1 MNVIISFF
9 IIFSIIFSI
18 INPSSPEIF
27 TIISE
32 SLGECGNLII
42 KLLLITAFYS
52 GLMQVAQDSGVTD
65 KLGYIIKKAVSRIF
79 TTKNKNALEK
89 ITMNI
94 SANIIGIG
102 NAATPMGLM
111 AMKELDKE
119 TKTDFPTY
127 DMCKFMVFNTC
138 SVQLVPTTIISL
150 RALAGSKNPS
160 LVILP
165 VIITSLSTLMFGLF
179 TLKMIYKLSEAK
191 KRWIFL

>member
-9 IIFSIIFSI
+9 IIFSIIFSV

-27 TIISE
+27 TIISD
-32 SLGECGNLII
+32 SLGECGSLILNL
-42 KLLLITAFYS
+42 LFITAFYS
-52 GLMQVAQDSGVTD
+52 GIMEAAQDCGVTD
-65 KLGYIIKKAVSRIF
+65 KLGYIIKKVVNKIF
-79 TTKNKNALEK
+79 STNNKNALEK

-119 TKTDFPTY
+119 NKSEYPTY
-127 DMCKFMVFNTC
+127 DMCKFMIFNTC

-165 VIITSLSTLMFGLF
+165 VIITSFSTLVFGLF
-179 TLKMIYKLSEAK
+179 ILKIIFKLSGAK
-191 KRWIFL
+191 NR

>member
-9 IIFSIIFSI
+9 IIFSIIFSV

-27 TIISE
+27 TIISN
-32 SLGECGNLII
+32 SLGECGSLILNL
-42 KLLLITAFYS
+42 LFITAFYS
-52 GLMQVAQDSGVTD
+52 GIMEAAQDCGVTD
-65 KLGYIIKKAVSRIF
+65 KLGYIIKKVVNKIF
-79 TTKNKNALEK
+79 STNNKNALEK

-119 TKTDFPTY
+119 NKSEYPTY
-127 DMCKFMVFNTC
+127 DMCKFMIFNTC

-165 VIITSLSTLMFGLF
+165 VIITSFSTLVFGLF
-179 TLKMIYKLSEAK
+179 ILKIIFKLSGAK
-191 KRWIFL
+191 NR

>member
-9 IIFSIIFSI
+9 IIFSIIFSV

-27 TIISE
+27 TIISN
-32 SLGECGNLII
+32 SLGECGSLILNL
-42 KLLLITAFYS
+42 LFITAFYS
-52 GLMQVAQDSGVTD
+52 GIMEAAQDCGVTD
-65 KLGYIIKKAVSRIF
+65 KLGYIIKKVVNKIF
-79 TTKNKNALEK
+79 STNNKNALEK

-119 TKTDFPTY
+119 NKNEYPTY
-127 DMCKFMVFNTC
+127 DMCKFMIFNTC

-165 VIITSLSTLMFGLF
+165 VIITSFSTLVFGLF
-179 TLKMIYKLSEAK
+179 ILKIIFKLSGAK
-191 KRWIFL
+191 NR